1 MHVSFYLFICLKIVT
16 INCRLNRL
24 CYTRIL
30 IKAIKI
36 DADFKSFFQTV
47 NFISLFQIVSFDC

>member
-1 MHVSFYLFICLKIVT
+1 MHVSFYLFICLKTVT
-16 INCRLNRL
+16 ISCRLKG
-24 CYTRIL
+24 YTIIL

-36 DADFKSFFQTV
+36 DADFNSFFFQTV